1 MNKRVTIQ
9 FADFIKSR
17 LAGGLLCCLVLL
29 AAYLFQMFSQEC
41 MLMHS
46 RHLLSFCVVDSL
58 CGRTPMDTS

>member
-29 AAYLFQMFSQEC
+29 AAYLFQMFFPGMYVDAFS
-41 MLMHS
+41 S
-46 RHLLSFCVVDSL
+46 SFYLFAEGVI
-58 CGRTPMDTS
+58 